1 MRNNLALIDSIS
13 NLEGEMKK
21 LPQLDVPVKHYF
33 ANGFYAREMVMPAGS
48 AVVGK
53 IHKSEHL
60 CIISMG
66 SVEIVSGEK
75 SEHIEAPYTYVSQPG
90 AKRAIYA
97 FEDTVWTT
105 VHMSDE
111 TNVEKLEE
119 ELVTES
125 YGDLLCLS

>member
-1 MRNNLALIDSIS
+1 MRNSLAVVDDICR
-13 NLEGEMKK
+13 LEEEMKK
-21 LPQLDVPVKHYF
+21 LPQLEIPVNHYF
-33 ANGFYAREMVMPAGS
+33 ANGFYAREMLMPAGS

-60 CIISMG
+60 CIISAG
-66 SVEIVSGEK
+66 SVEVVSGEK
-75 SEHIEAPYTYVSQPG
+75 SEFISAPYTYVSQPG

-105 VHMSDE
+105 VHMNDE
-111 TNVEKLEE
+111 TDVEKLEQ

-125 YGDLLCLS
+125 FGDLLCLS